1 MKYFTRQWA
10 NGELPDEAYDA
21 AVRAYADHIAQL
33 LPRLPKPLAIL
44 ARDVSLHDAL
54 VRCVVVDRTSDKI
67 CLGLLCGDLQAGYF
81 DLDVTYLGV
90 HWEALELETLAR
102 RARDPGTELLW
113 DELSETSSGHFR
125 HDILFSPNDEVSLEF
140 SGLELRQVGRRDRI
154 PAMVPDRFVQTSAK
168 R

>member
-21 AVRAYADHIAQL
+21 TVRAYADHIAQL
-33 LPRLPKPLAIL
+33 LPRLPRPLAIL

-67 CLGLLCGDLQAGYF
+67 CLELLCGDLQAGYY

-90 HWEALELETLAR
+90 HWETLKEETLAR
-102 RARDPGTELLW
+102 RVRDPGTELL
-113 DELSETSSGHFR
+113 
-125 HDILFSPNDEVSLEF
+125 
-140 SGLELRQVGRRDRI
+140 
-154 PAMVPDRFVQTSAK
+154 
-168 R
+168 